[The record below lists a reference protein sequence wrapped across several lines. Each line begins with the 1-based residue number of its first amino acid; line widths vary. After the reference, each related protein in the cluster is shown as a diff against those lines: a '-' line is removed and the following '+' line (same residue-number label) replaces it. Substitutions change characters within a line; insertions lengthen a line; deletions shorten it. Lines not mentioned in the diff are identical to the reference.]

1 MADDE
6 EVPKEQDDFADDA
19 DEEPEDLV
27 AEPLEEDLEEDE
39 EFDPGLEED
48 EDETLATLDAD
59 VVEEVDAEEEEEEA
73 PRRPVVS
80 EEEEDDEDLVDPD
93 DVEADLDT
101 ILKDRL
107 VAAEDTPDE
116 DEEEAEPEER
126 GESGDRLQPKRA
138 DEQLCPSC
146 FLLVRRTA
154 PSCPMG
160 DEDCPLFG

>member
-6 EVPKEQDDFADDA
+6 EVPKEQDDFADDV

-48 EDETLATLDAD
+48 EDETLVTLDAD
-59 VVEEVDAEEEEEEA
+59 VVEEADAEEEEEEA

>member
-6 EVPKEQDDFADDA
+6 EALDEPGDFADESE

-27 AEPLEEDLEEDE
+27 AEPLEEELEEEDG
-39 EFDPGLEED
+39 EFDPVLGED
-48 EDETLATLDAD
+48 AELDAD
-59 VVEEVDAEEEEEEA
+59 LDEEEGDEDEEA
-73 PRRPVVS
+73 PRRPAVA
-80 EEEEDDEDLVDPD
+80 EEEEDDDDLVDPD

-107 VAAEDTPDE
+107 VAAEDAPDE

>member
-6 EVPKEQDDFADDA
+6 EALEEPDDFADEGE

-27 AEPLEEDLEEDE
+27 EEPLEEELDEDGDFDPDLDEDGDIAEVDEDE
-39 EFDPGLEED
+39 EEED
-48 EDETLATLDAD
+48 ED
-59 VVEEVDAEEEEEEA
+59 A
-73 PRRPVVS
+73 PRRPPAA

-126 GESGDRLQPKRA
+126 GEAGDRLQPKRA
-138 DEQLCPSC
+138 DERLCPSC